1 MRGVWATL
9 LSVWALFAVVAVLAW
24 TRQRPAVRA
33 ADGPDLRRRHDQE
46 REAAARRPAQQR
58 DEAARHDPNVAGAGR
73 MIEAAA
79 TGVPVAWLIARAA
92 GLVAFGLL
100 TLSVWLGLSI
110 STRLLA
116 PRHMKS
122 LVAWHQ
128 TLVWTAVGMFALHGL
143 ALLLDPTLHFGF
155 LAVLVPG
162 AAPWR
167 PLAVSAGVVTGWLML
182 LLAVSFRYR
191 RRIGQKNWRR
201 FHYAAFAAFSPR
213 PRSRPDGRQRP
224 AGRNGPRRGNARPG
238 APSCG

>member
-1 MRGVWATL
+1 
-9 LSVWALFAVVAVLAW
+9 
-24 TRQRPAVRA
+24 
-33 ADGPDLRRRHDQE
+33 
-46 REAAARRPAQQR
+46 
-58 DEAARHDPNVAGAGR
+58 

-79 TGVPVAWLIARAA
+79 AGVPVAWLIARAA

-110 STRLLA
+110 STRLLP

-128 TLVWTAVGMFALHGL
+128 TLVWTAVGMFGLHGL

-155 LAVLVPG
+155 RAVLVPG
-162 AAPWR
+162 TAPWR

-182 LLAVSFRYR
+182 LLALSFRYR

-201 FHYAAFAAFSPR
+201 FHYAAFAAFFLGLGHGLTVGSDLRGGMGLVAATLALGPVLWLTFFRILSPQRVAR
-213 PRSRPDGRQRP
+213 PTRTHPPTP
-224 AGRNGPRRGNARPG
+224 AVAPPAPRRSTPTPPVPA
-238 APSCG
+238 